1 MADLPFRLRY
11 GLSRRQRSAVEFAG
25 WLPCLAAVLGL
36 WAGAAFLALTV
47 SPWFLLLLAPPVL
60 IFPGLVLFL
69 YDLLAHP
76 LRPVDVLV
84 EHDRLGVLDGGE
96 RRWLYLDGVVQVYRS
111 DRDAWTL
118 LHLNGS
124 VLTIPADA
132 ITREQVEFLQGFAL
146 RAARARWAAA
156 E

>member
-11 GLSRRQRSAVEFAG
+11 GLSRRHRLAVELTP
-25 WLPCLAAVLGL
+25 WLPAVGATIGFAVGVLFLGRV
-36 WAGAAFLALTV
+36 V
-47 SPWFLLLLAPPVL
+47 SPLFYALLLLPVVL
-60 IFPGLVLFL
+60 YRGLLAFL

-84 EHDRLGVLDGGE
+84 EDDRLGVLVDGA
-96 RRWLYLDGVVQVYRS
+96 RRWLSLDGVIQVYKS
-111 DRDAWTL
+111 GRDAWTL

-132 ITREQVEFLQGFAL
+132 ITREQVLFLQGFAL